1 MCGKAHWQV
10 LSHSLLLVT
19 AHSYFLLIE
28 HEHPYDIIMRNSL
41 NTFNRRESRN
51 FTAFP
56 ALPGLYV
63 EQPDIQGRFILKP
76 REAARSQKQSS
87 ESITFLRVSFLSS
100 NFYPAKKKKKKS
112 IQCVISSFKRG
123 HCREQKSYYMY
134 ICINTHANEHTHSH
148 VLLHLYKFT
157 CNFGL
162 SIWYWISN
170 LYGMLRK
177 TANFVF
183 CYVSPLFTL
192 NAFVVTNLFKISLW
206 SNIIIK
212 AILEEKREL

>member
-1 MCGKAHWQV
+1 M
-10 LSHSLLLVT
+10 
-19 AHSYFLLIE
+19 
-28 HEHPYDIIMRNSL
+28 
-41 NTFNRRESRN
+41 NT
-51 FTAFP
+51 
-56 ALPGLYV
+56 
-63 EQPDIQGRFILKP
+63 
-76 REAARSQKQSS
+76 
-87 ESITFLRVSFLSS
+87 
-100 NFYPAKKKKKKS
+100 
-112 IQCVISSFKRG
+112 
-123 HCREQKSYYMY
+123 
-134 ICINTHANEHTHSH
+134 HTHSH
-148 VLLHLYKFT
+148 ILLHLYKFI

-192 NAFVVTNLFKISLW
+192 NAFVVTKLFKISLL